1 MTQMRVSL
9 PEDLGDWVEA
19 QAVKEGYSDATA
31 YVCELMRRDR
41 DDAEKLARLQAA
53 IDEGRR
59 SGVSDRDPFEHLAEL
74 RAGPEQG

>member
-1 MTQMRVSL
+1 MIRTRVSL
-9 PEDLGDWVEA
+9 PEDLGDRVKA
-19 QAVKEGYSDATA
+19 QAVKEGYSDAAA

-59 SGVSDRDPFEHLAEL
+59 SGVSDRDPFEHPAEL
-74 RAGPEQG
+74 RAGPERV